1 MSDELRTIDDL
12 DVAGRRVLLRA
23 DFDVPLTS
31 AAVGMPARVADDTRI
46 AAALTTIQEL
56 RRRGARLVLISHL
69 GRPKGRDPAFS
80 MRPVADRLATLAGAS
95 VQFAPAATETGVR
108 EQTERLEPSQMLMLE
123 NIRFEPGE
131 TDNLPTLASA
141 LAELADVYV
150 DDAFAT
156 AHLAHASTAGVA
168 HHLPS
173 AAGRLMQREL
183 RALSEMLKRPAR
195 PLVAI
200 LGGARLR
207 DKADVV
213 ARFFELADAVCIG
226 GAMCFPILAAQEHSV
241 GYSLCPREDVEAARA
256 FAALNGSSHRLA
268 LPSDLL
274 LARWGQDD
282 EPTTRVLDGVD
293 VPDGWMGLDIGAKT
307 AARYSEHIA
316 AAQTVFWN
324 GPMGR
329 FELPQFAAGTRTIA
343 DAVACTSA
351 ATVVAGG
358 ETVAALRRFGLVD
371 RVNHICAG
379 GAAMRE
385 LLAGRELPGV
395 QPLLRSARAH
405 VAPAP
410 RVGTRPT
417 T

>member
-1 MSDELRTIDDL
+1 MGGHMSDELRTIDDL

-31 AAVGMPARVADDTRI
+31 AAVGVPVRVADDTRI

-69 GRPKGRDPAFS
+69 GRPKGRDPALS

-95 VQFAPAATETGVR
+95 VQFAPAVTGARVR
-108 EQTERLEPSQMLMLE
+108 ELTERLEPSQMLMLE
-123 NIRFEPGE
+123 NVRFEPGE
-131 TDNLPTLASA
+131 TDNPPALAAA

-156 AHLAHASTAGVA
+156 AHLAHASTSGVA
-168 HHLPS
+168 QHLRS
-173 AAGRLMQREL
+173 AAGRLMEREL
-183 RALSEMLKRPAR
+183 RALSATVERPAR

-200 LGGARLR
+200 LGGTRLR
-207 DKADVV
+207 EKVDIVQ
-213 ARFFELADAVCIG
+213 RFLELADAVCIG
-226 GAMCFPILAAQEHSV
+226 GAMCFPFLAARGHSL
-241 GYSLCPREDVEAARA
+241 GYSLAPKEDVESARA
-256 FAALNGSSHRLA
+256 FAALNGSNHRLA

-274 LARWGQDD
+274 LARWGEAT
-282 EPTTRVLDGVD
+282 EPLTRSLNGVD

-307 AARYSEHIA
+307 AARYAERIA
-316 AAQTVFWN
+316 AAGTVFWS

-343 DAVACTSA
+343 DAVASTSA

-358 ETVAALRRFGLVD
+358 ETVAALRRFGLAD
-371 RVNHICAG
+371 RVNHVSAG
-379 GAAMRE
+379 GTAMLE
-385 LLAGRELPGV
+385 LLAGRELPGL
-395 QPLLRSARAH
+395 QPLLRN
-405 VAPAP
+405 
-410 RVGTRPT
+410 
-417 T
+417 